1 MAAAADLCIVLS
13 TFVPRRRTSR
23 AAFTALRLRPADI
36 RDAFFTGLPDFMEY
50 GFAGV
55 LYLVKNLYLL
65 SRFSE
70 SVIAALPENWLPSC

>member
-36 RDAFFTGLPDFMEY
+36 RGAFFTGLPDFMEY

-55 LYLVKNLYLL
+55 LYLVEKLYLL
-65 SRFSE
+65 SRVSE